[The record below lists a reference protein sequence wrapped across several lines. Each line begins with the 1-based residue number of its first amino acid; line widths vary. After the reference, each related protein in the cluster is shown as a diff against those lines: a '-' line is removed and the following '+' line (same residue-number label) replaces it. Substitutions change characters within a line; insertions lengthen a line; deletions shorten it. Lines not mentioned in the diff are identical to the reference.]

1 MFSCFYESDESKPAA
16 PEPEATVDVMSAPA
30 DPAPAA
36 HHKKHHKHHHH
47 KHRHKSKDAANPASG
62 NAADVESAALAPDA
76 DASRPVLLSKQS
88 VRLEI
93 LEEMK
98 EERLAARRRA
108 NELDETVRSW
118 GFDPRTNL
126 GTAAKSLLKTTDQAT
141 PMMMRKYTR
150 QRGFCLSLL
159 IMFCMAAAFAGGF
172 IFVARQLVKCTKDNE
187 CKTCAL
193 SVVDLEKAAE
203 PDNLLWASSE
213 SENKNIKCS
222 QLSQPSLTINAGC
235 LSIAIDGKD
244 GRGTRVDAASA
255 ASQVPPLAGTIN
267 FPRSSSTAGSTPSR
281 MRASPTST
289 PAISPRARPPSTPS
303 LSRTRRTWT
312 FGSTASRKKRTS
324 AARRPTA
331 GLAEPDAVALL
342 RYGQLVD
349 PVTAPRVR
357 RGQRGA
363 STPAPPQDVS
373 CVQKWSR
380 KNWAGYADRYDLLS
394 HSYSYTYDD
403 PQDDDLNEQWIA
415 YAIKVIY
422 GGIST
427 TCALYTSQL
436 PENTLPSFPRKILK
450 ADITYLE
457 LAFCACKVKC
467 PGDGVLATTAIEASD
482 EGSEGLGEA
491 RPGAGVPRPA
501 RGDARIPGR
510 ARDSRP
516 LHRTVPGR
524 VRRSV
529 LWP

>member
-36 HHKKHHKHHHH
+36 HHHKKHHKHHHH

-62 NAADVESAALAPDA
+62 NAADVESAAPAPDA
-76 DASRPVLLSKQS
+76 DASDSRPVLLSKQS

-172 IFVARQLVKCTKDNE
+172 IVVARQLVTCNTKNE
-187 CKTCAL
+187 CETCAL
-193 SVVDLEKAAE
+193 SVVDLEKE
-203 PDNLLWASSE
+203 GVDD
-213 SENKNIKCS
+213 NIKCS

-403 PQDDDLNEQWIA
+403 PQDDDLSRRILNEQWIA